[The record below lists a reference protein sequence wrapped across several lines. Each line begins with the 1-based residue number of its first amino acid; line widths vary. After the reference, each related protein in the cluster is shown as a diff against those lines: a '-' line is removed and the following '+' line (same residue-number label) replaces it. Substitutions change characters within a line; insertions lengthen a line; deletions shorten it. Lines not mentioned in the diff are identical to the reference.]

1 MVVLLIIACVVIF
14 SWKSVTSDEYGRT
27 KIGRIEFDPEQ
38 LLGKE
43 RVQSQ
48 VYLRWPDTIR
58 GIDKFRKIV
67 ILNLEKGCLGTKVYR
82 GHFDGR
88 EVAVKRMLADS
99 FALADREINM
109 LRQEPFYKNSKQYLL
124 IKTLRILE

>member
-43 RVQSQ
+43 RVQ
-48 VYLRWPDTIR
+48 
-58 GIDKFRKIV
+58 F
-67 ILNLEKGCLGTKVYR
+67 
-82 GHFDGR
+82 
-88 EVAVKRMLADS
+88 
-99 FALADREINM
+99 
-109 LRQEPFYKNSKQYLL
+109 
-124 IKTLRILE
+124 